1 MTDIREKLG
10 KELLFFDGAMGTM
23 LQKYGLKTG
32 EMPENLNLTNPDL
45 IYGIHKAYLEAGC
58 NIIKANTFGANSL
71 KFDNTEEIIKAGLEI
86 AGKAAREY
94 NAYTALDLGPTGKL
108 LEPIGE
114 LSFEKAYELYKEEVI
129 AGRDMCDLVLIETMG
144 DLYEIKAAVLAA
156 KENCS
161 LPICVTMIFGDNGR
175 LLTGADVKTAV
186 ITLEALGV
194 DAVGFNCGFGPAQ
207 ILPLVREAVKYTSLP
222 IAVNP
227 NAGLPEVIN
236 GITVYNIPTEEF
248 ADRMREITEAGA
260 ALIGGCC
267 GTNPD
272 YIKAEINACKDIEI
286 REREKINF
294 TAVTSYSKTVF
305 FYRKTVLIGERINPT
320 GKKRFKEA
328 LRENDI
334 NYILNEGITQADN
347 QADILDVNVG
357 LPEIDEE
364 AMLVSCVKGLQA
376 VTDLPLQ
383 LDTSDISALEHA
395 LRIYN
400 GKAMINSVNGKKE
413 SMQSVL
419 PLAKKYGGLV
429 VCLLLDENG
438 IPETAEGRISIA
450 EKIIKNAEDCGIDRS
465 QLIFDALA
473 MTVSTDEN
481 AANVTLETIRR
492 LNDEMKVK
500 TVLGVSNVSFGLPQ
514 RENVTSEF
522 FVLAMNAGLSAGIIN
537 PGSNKLM
544 TSYRAYNALK
554 GLDTGC
560 TEYINSIT
568 STPENM
574 NTTPQDTEKTLYDC
588 ILRGMKQDAGE
599 IAEIRIK
606 TTDPF
611 DIIDNDII
619 AALNTAGK
627 GFEEKTVFLPQ
638 LLMCA
643 EAAKAVFEV
652 IKKNMPQNKEASKG
666 RIVIAT
672 VKNDIHDIGKNIVK
686 TLLENYGFDVIDLG
700 KDVDPML
707 IAETVKENK
716 IKLVGLSALM
726 TTTVPFMEETIKEIR
741 KVSNDCKI
749 MVGGAVLT
757 QKYADMIN
765 ADHYSRDAMDS
776 VRYACEIFE
785 N

>member
-23 LQKYGLKTG
+23 LQKNGLKTG

-305 FYRKTVLIGERINPT
+305 FDRKTVLIGERINPT

-438 IPETAEGRISIA
+438 IPETAEGRIRIA
-450 EKIIKNAEDCGIDRS
+450 EKIIKKAEDCGIDRS

-574 NTTPQDTEKTLYDC
+574 NTTPQNTEKTLYDC

-700 KDVDPML
+700 KDVDPVL